1 MPDPYFAMEFA
12 AARAQALTVPCRY
25 CQALTGAAC
34 RNMVVGGELVH
45 LVAHT
50 SRILDA
56 KAAQ

>member
-12 AARAQALTVPCRY
+12 AARAQALTVGCRY
-25 CQALTGAAC
+25 CQQPAGAAC

-45 LVAHT
+45 IVAHA

-56 KAAQ
+56 KAMQ